1 MALLLKPL
9 CSGLRR
15 MVSGDKQRFDDGH
28 FNLDLTY
35 ITDRII
41 GVSRPTSHSPT
52 TPAHHCHHHYRCH
65 HNHMDSNGVSE
76 RRRGGDVP
84 EPD

>member
-52 TPAHHCHHHYRCH
+52 TPAHHYRHYHCH

>member
-52 TPAHHCHHHYRCH
+52 TPAHHYRHYHCH
-65 HNHMDSNGVSE
+65 HNHTDSNGVSE

>member
-15 MVSGDKQRFDDGH
+15 MVSGDKQRFDDGR

-41 GVSRPTSHSPT
+41 GLLHHLRPSSP
-52 TPAHHCHHHYRCH
+52 PSSPQHQQQ
-65 HNHMDSNGVSE
+65 
-76 RRRGGDVP
+76 
-84 EPD
+84 